1 MDLIIN
7 SVMLSRLYKVVWKI
21 PWDEVCWVHARHT
34 VSTLQD
40 AFILIR
46 MTMVLTI
53 TVITDMHIQNPLLAQ
68 LQQQFCFLILSESKK
83 FFLKWEIHLTLPPKS
98 PLRIKG
104 VNRRRHHHHHHH
116 TSQPN
121 PSWKPCCLPVLL
133 SLPSTS
139 SFLSISIKRSLR
151 YVIEMIVKVAINFIL
166 PKTMVKY
173 LLAWLSPSVGLQFSQ
188 SLSLLGFWKATHLA
202 FVLTY

>member
-1 MDLIIN
+1 
-7 SVMLSRLYKVVWKI
+7 MLSTWN
-21 PWDEVCWVHARHT
+21 HARHT

-46 MTMVLTI
+46 MTINQIAYHHCHHRYTY
-53 TVITDMHIQNPLLAQ
+53 LLAQ
-68 LQQQFCFLILSESKK
+68 LQQQFCFLILSELN
-83 FFLKWEIHLTLPPKS
+83 FFFFEVRDPLSPNS

-104 VNRRRHHHHHHH
+104 VCHRRHHHLH

-121 PSWKPCCLPVLL
+121 SSWKPCFLPVLL
-133 SLPSTS
+133 SLLSTS
-139 SFLSISIKRSLR
+139 SFLSIPIKCSSR

-173 LLAWLSPSVGLQFSQ
+173 LLIWLSPSVGLQFSQ